1 MKKNYLQDKITK
13 YFYLILINLF
23 FFISISHSLENRI
36 ITKINN
42 QIITTQDIQN
52 EYRYLLALNKRFK
65 IIEKQKALEIS
76 KRSIIREK
84 IKEIEILNNFKK
96 LDVDEKF
103 LDQIFKTIYYKIGI
117 DTLEDFKI
125 YLANQNVDFELVKKK
140 IKIEAAWNNLIYLK
154 FFSQVKINKDGIR
167 KNVINNRK
175 ILSQSYLLSEIL
187 FKVSELNDLDK
198 KYKKITKM
206 IENEGFGNA
215 AITYSISSTAN
226 ISGNLGWINEG
237 SLQSSIKNKILR
249 LEENEY
255 TKPISVPGGF
265 LILKLNSTKKIN
277 KQTQTSVD
285 QEVNK
290 IINSKTN
297 EQLNQFSNLYFSK
310 IKKNLDINEI

>member
-249 LEENEY
+249 LKENEY

>member
-1 MKKNYLQDKITK
+1 MKNNYLQDKITK

-23 FFISISHSLENRI
+23 FFISISHSLENKI

-52 EYRYLLALNKRFK
+52 EYKYLLALNKDFK
-65 IIEKQKALEIS
+65 IIEKQKAFEIS

-84 IKEIEILNNFKK
+84 IKEIEILNNFKE

-103 LDQIFKTIYYKIGI
+103 LNQILKNIYHKIGI
-117 DTLEDFKI
+117 KNLESFKI
-125 YLANQNVDFELVKKK
+125 YLTDKNVDFELVKRK
-140 IKIEAAWNNLIYLK
+140 IMIEASWNNLIYLK
-154 FFSQVKINKDGIR
+154 FFSQVKIDKDKIR
-167 KNVINNRK
+167 ENVINNRK
-175 ILSQSYLLSEIL
+175 KFTQSFQLSEIL
-187 FKVSELNDLDK
+187 FKVFELSDLNIQ
-198 KYKKITKM
+198 YNKIKEM

-226 ISGNLGWINEG
+226 MSGNLGWINEE
-237 SLQSSIKNKILR
+237 SLQSSIKNKILE
-249 LEENEY
+249 LKVNEY

-265 LILKLNSTKKIN
+265 LILKLNSIKEVKKE
-277 KQTQTSVD
+277 TQITVD

-290 IINSKTN
+290 IINSKKN
-297 EQLNQFSNLYFSK
+297 EQLNQFSSLYFNK